1 MPGRDAVRTVRDMTH
16 SAPTSPTPAPDPLSR
31 PGTAGL
37 LSVSLFIVAALVLTQ
52 ALTAGFFISGS
63 ANTRM
68 VHIVIAAVLPYLAI
82 VPTVSA
88 WRKSG
93 RGMVGRDVAVWTTAL
108 MVALWVQEAL
118 GHMPFAVAT
127 VVHVPL
133 GVLLFAL
140 PLQLGLTAWRAGA

>member
-1 MPGRDAVRTVRDMTH
+1 MTD
-16 SAPTSPTPAPDPLSR
+16 PIPTPATDGSLRRGS
-31 PGTAGL
+31 GGL
-37 LSVSLFIVAALVLTQ
+37 LSASLFIVAALVLAQ

-68 VHIVIAAVLPYLAI
+68 LHIAIAAVLPYLAI

-93 RGMVGRDVAVWTTAL
+93 RGVVSRKVAVWTTGL

-118 GHMPFAVAT
+118 GHMPFAAAT
-127 VVHVPL
+127 VLHVPL

-140 PLQLGLTAWRAGA
+140 PLLLGLSAWRAGA